1 MYFWSYHS
9 YVNKVTHADSHLP
22 SARFLQVVKLTVVC
36 HHILGR
42 KRNDVTQKNIRCSED
57 CNKE

>member
-42 KRNDVTQKNIRCSED
+42 KRNEVTQKNIR
-57 CNKE
+57 